1 MNIIRIIFYFYLSL
15 NFYSFIHS
23 QSFIEAFESLP
34 ASEKCVITLKSGEVV
49 KGTIKSGMVALG
61 KITSISI
68 KDESGQKRKYKMK
81 EGLVQSIKIKLGEF
95 AKAVLK
101 MQAAGKSLKSMLTT
115 DYDEINKR
123 EWAIY
128 ELALSPKKKDKYE
141 LMQLLNP
148 GFDNVFKVYN
158 DPWAKETKGI
168 GGLTGGEK
176 KSYLVVKNGAKS
188 IKIEKSKYKYKKQF
202 SDLFN
207 DCESIMNKYSS
218 KNIKIKWEDFAKHV
232 TEFDKDCG
240 GSNTNKVDIKTETS
254 TNESTPPTVALLE
267 QPEPEKSLLPVVREF
282 DQVEKLEYED
292 QFFEYE
298 SNLRQ
303 LKNQID
309 SLKSIV
315 TAFEKKQTMPN
326 LSREILDLIKTPEFQ
341 YRVELKNGTVVMGD
355 VISESDSTLI
365 LKTQIGQLVLK
376 KDMVIRKN
384 KYEAPQAKVVF
395 LGDPFVNIYPD
406 RHEFSG
412 KIKNVGEIR
421 ADFVRVISSLFTQ
434 TTKAAGKDSAFVK
447 GSRKIY
453 DSGVIADTALEPGQ
467 TATYNFPV
475 QIKNRR
481 RVQYHTMDIRWNSTE

>member
-148 GFDNVFKVYN
+148 GFDSVFKVYN

-176 KSYLVVKNGAKS
+176 KSYLVVKK
-188 IKIEKSKYKYKKQF
+188 
-202 SDLFN
+202 
-207 DCESIMNKYSS
+207 
-218 KNIKIKWEDFAKHV
+218 
-232 TEFDKDCG
+232 
-240 GSNTNKVDIKTETS
+240 
-254 TNESTPPTVALLE
+254 E
-267 QPEPEKSLLPVVREF
+267 Q
-282 DQVEKLEYED
+282 
-292 QFFEYE
+292 
-298 SNLRQ
+298 
-303 LKNQID
+303 NQ
-309 SLKSIV
+309 
-315 TAFEKKQTMPN
+315 
-326 LSREILDLIKTPEFQ
+326 
-341 YRVELKNGTVVMGD
+341 
-355 VISESDSTLI
+355 
-365 LKTQIGQLVLK
+365 
-376 KDMVIRKN
+376 
-384 KYEAPQAKVVF
+384 
-395 LGDPFVNIYPD
+395 
-406 RHEFSG
+406 
-412 KIKNVGEIR
+412 
-421 ADFVRVISSLFTQ
+421 
-434 TTKAAGKDSAFVK
+434 
-447 GSRKIY
+447 
-453 DSGVIADTALEPGQ
+453 
-467 TATYNFPV
+467 
-475 QIKNRR
+475 
-481 RVQYHTMDIRWNSTE
+481 